1 MEVTYGNGKLILSFD
16 EEFDKKRLE
25 EAINFSQLKNFIN
38 TLPDG
43 LNTHLGDFGNKISG
57 GQKQRIGI
65 ARAIYKNPSIIILDE
80 STNSLDLNLEKEII
94 DCILEIKN
102 KYSSII
108 ISHRNTTIQ
117 KCDNVYELHDGKLKK
132 R

>member
-1 MEVTYGNGKLILSFD
+1 M
-16 EEFDKKRLE
+16 
-25 EAINFSQLKNFIN
+25 KNFVN

-132 R
+132 N